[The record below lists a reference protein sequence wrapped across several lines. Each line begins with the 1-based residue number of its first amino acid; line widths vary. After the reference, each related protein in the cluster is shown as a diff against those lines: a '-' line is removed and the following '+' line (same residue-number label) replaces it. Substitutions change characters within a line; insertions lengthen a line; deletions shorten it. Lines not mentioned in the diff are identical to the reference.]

1 MSLLT
6 KECEV
11 CGTKIRKLQSI
22 WNIYLLKT
30 GVNIKCPN
38 CNLKYKRGIIY
49 PLLLVYRKFFLPS
62 IQFELEFGQLF
73 GLTFLSTHIYSVR

>member
-38 CNLKYKRGIIY
+38 CNAKGGGI
-49 PLLLVYRKFFLPS
+49 
-62 IQFELEFGQLF
+62 
-73 GLTFLSTHIYSVR
+73 

>member
-38 CNLKYKRGIIY
+38 CNLKLGAEVWIYTFIVLSLVEFIIMLVISLKRT
-49 PLLLVYRKFFLPS
+49 VNNTRNN
-62 IQFELEFGQLF
+62 
-73 GLTFLSTHIYSVR
+73 